1 MAAMSEMTAP
11 IPARDSAGGAVRVFD
26 AEAVRADFP
35 ILASESRGKPL
46 AFLDSAAS
54 AQKPRAVI
62 DAVRH
67 CYEQEYAN
75 VHRGVYEL
83 SAKTT
88 EAFEEARC
96 KVARFLNA
104 ASEREIVFTRGAT
117 EAINLVAASYG
128 GAFLSEGDE
137 IVLSTLEHH
146 SNIVPWQLLRE
157 RTGAVL
163 RVVPINDRGE
173 FDLAAYAEL
182 LGPRTKLVALT
193 HASNALGTLTP
204 VDEIIRLAHER
215 DVPVLLDGCQ
225 AVPHLPVDV
234 AALDVDFYVFS
245 GHKLYGPSGIGA
257 LYAKLG
263 HLEAMPPWQ
272 GGGDMIK
279 TVSFEKTIYAD
290 PPAKFEAGTP
300 NIAGSIGLG
309 AAVDYISAF
318 DRAALVGH
326 EDALLDYTLNRLADV
341 EGLRLIG
348 EAQNRA
354 SIVSFVVDGV
364 HSHDVGTILDEA
376 GVAVRVGHH
385 CAQPVMDR
393 FGITGTVRASFGI
406 YSTRAD
412 ADALVEGLAQVKR
425 IFG

>member
-1 MAAMSEMTAP
+1 MAAMSEMITP
-11 IPARDSAGGAVRVFD
+11 IPASGAARVFD

-35 ILASESRGKPL
+35 ILAQHSRAKPL

-62 DAVRH
+62 DAVCH
-67 CYEQEYAN
+67 CYEREYAN

-83 SAKTT
+83 SARTT
-88 EAFEEARC
+88 EAFEEARR

-128 GAFLSEGDE
+128 GAFLSAGDE

-157 RTGAVL
+157 RTGVVL

-173 FDLAAYAEL
+173 FDLAAYAAL
-182 LGPRTKLVALT
+182 LGPRTKLVAVT

-204 VDEIIRLAHER
+204 ADEIVRLAHER

-245 GHKLYGPSGIGA
+245 GHKLYGPSGIGV
-257 LYAKLG
+257 LYAKLA

-279 TVSFEKTIYAD
+279 TVSFEETVYAD

-309 AAVDYISAF
+309 AAVDYVSAF
-318 DRAALVGH
+318 DRAALVAH
-326 EDALLDYTLNRLADV
+326 EEALLDYTLDRLADV
-341 EGLRLIG
+341 EGLHLIG
-348 EAQNRA
+348 EAQSRA
-354 SIVSFVVDGV
+354 SIVSFVMDGV
-364 HSHDVGTILDEA
+364 HSHDVGSILDEA

-412 ADALVEGLAQVKR
+412 ADALVAGLAQVKR

>member
-1 MAAMSEMTAP
+1 MAAMNEMTVP
-11 IPARDSAGGAVRVFD
+11 IPASGVARVYD

-35 ILASESRGKPL
+35 ILARQSHGKPL

-54 AQKPRAVI
+54 AQKPHAVI
-62 DAVRH
+62 DAVRR

-83 SAKTT
+83 SARTT

-104 ASEREIVFTRGAT
+104 SSEREIVFTRGAT
-117 EAINLVAASYG
+117 EAINLVAASFG
-128 GAFLSEGDE
+128 GAFFSEGDE

-157 RTGAVL
+157 RTGVVL

-173 FDLAAYAEL
+173 LDMASYADL
-182 LGPRTKLVALT
+182 LGPRTRLVAVT

-204 VDEIIRLAHER
+204 VDEIIRLAHQR

-225 AVPHLPVDV
+225 AVPHRPVDV

-257 LYAKLG
+257 LYAKRA

-279 TVSFEKTIYAD
+279 TVSFEATVYAD

-318 DRAALVGH
+318 DRDALVAH
-326 EDALLDYTLNRLADV
+326 EDSLLDYTLDRLADV
-341 EGLRLIG
+341 EGVRLIG
-348 EAQNRA
+348 EAQSRA
-354 SIVSFVVDGV
+354 SIVSFVIDGA
-364 HSHDVGTILDEA
+364 HSHDVGTILDGA

-385 CAQPVMDR
+385 CAQPVMDH

-406 YSTRAD
+406 YSTQAD
-412 ADALVEGLAQVKR
+412 ADALVAGLAQVKR
-425 IFG
+425 IFD